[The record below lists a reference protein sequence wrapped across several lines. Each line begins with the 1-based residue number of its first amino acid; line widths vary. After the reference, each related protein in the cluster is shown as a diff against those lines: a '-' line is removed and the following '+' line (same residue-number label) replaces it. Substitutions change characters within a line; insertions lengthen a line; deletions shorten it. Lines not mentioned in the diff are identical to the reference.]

1 MSFWFSGSKQNLIKI
16 VPMAYSLSVALP
28 ILLKICFIY
37 FFLLL
42 TGCKW
47 CWRFCGY
54 HIFPYDQQGVSH
66 IAHCERQSHQ
76 NLFLWPISLWVTL
89 DILWKAVSPLFLMT
103 NRKWATLKML
113 GVWSYLSPWQTGS
126 KWHCKRQS
134 DYAFSYD
141 QQAVSDIW
149 HVVKGNFQYYIFF
162 MTNSLWVSLHCT
174 FCEGQS
180 NHFFYAQQGVSD
192 IVYSIKGSLI
202 IHYILWPI
210 AGEWYCTFHETVPL
224 ITSFPIKRKWV
235 TLHLLWN
242 TVSSYISYHQQGVSD
257 IAFLQ
262 GGVSSHHHPSST
274 ASEWHGTS
282 CEMQSHH
289 IVSCDQQF
297 VSNFKWKAGSSHFSS
312 DQQGV
317 RDIRNF
323 MNCSLIT
330 SFPMITVCEWQCI
343 CCERQS
349 HHIFPMTKSLLVTL
363 IV

>member
-141 QQAVSDIW
+141 QQGVSDIW

-262 GGVSSHHHPSST
+262 GGSHPIFTPPQQRVSDMAHLVKCSLITLFHVTNSLWVIL
-274 ASEWHGTS
+274 SER
-282 CEMQSHH
+282 QAHH
-289 IVSCDQQF
+289 IFHLTNREWETSEISWIAVLSHLFLWSQF
-297 VSNFKWKAGSSHFSS
+297 VSGSAYVVK
-312 DQQGV
+312 G
-317 RDIRNF
+317 
-323 MNCSLIT
+323 SLIT
-330 SFPMITVCEWQCI
+330 SFLWPKAC
-343 CCERQS
+343 
-349 HHIFPMTKSLLVTL
+349 
-363 IV
+363 

>member
-141 QQAVSDIW
+141 
-149 HVVKGNFQYYIFF
+149 
-162 MTNSLWVSLHCT
+162 
-174 FCEGQS
+174 
-180 NHFFYAQQGVSD
+180 QQGVSD